1 MLKLLYNIKN
11 VLFSCKHFCF
21 LTFHMITLF
30 ASPLHT
36 YKNIFSHILNSQ
48 ISKLSATPTTVLF
61 YPAVDK
67 LFFEN
72 LTRVNNKLFRMQF
85 NTTERAIVHKPCPFV
100 VAQGGS
106 D

>member
-1 MLKLLYNIKN
+1 M
-11 VLFSCKHFCF
+11 SE
-21 LTFHMITLF
+21 
-30 ASPLHT
+30 
-36 YKNIFSHILNSQ
+36 
-48 ISKLSATPTTVLF
+48 LSATPTTVLF

-72 LTRVNNKLFRMQF
+72 LTRFNNTLVRMQL
-85 NTTERAIVHKPCPFV
+85 NTTERAIVHKPYPFV

>member
-11 VLFSCKHFCF
+11 LLFSGKHFAHFVWQVYLPLPCT
-21 LTFHMITLF
+21 LT
-30 ASPLHT
+30 
-36 YKNIFSHILNSQ
+36 KNIFSHILNSQ

-85 NTTERAIVHKPCPFV
+85 NTTERAIVHKPYPFV